1 VLDTTSSSS
10 IGVRVLTPDD
20 LPAALAVVNRDPVA
34 NVFVASRLAATGL
47 ARGRLGAEV
56 WGYEVD
62 GRLESLCYVG
72 ANVVPVEAGPA
83 AARAFAARAA
93 GQARTCSSIVGRA
106 QTVGELWGRL
116 APAWGPAREVRA
128 TQPLMAVEAP
138 DAAVPPDPQVRLV
151 TASDFDVVMPACV
164 AMFTEEVGVSPLGGD
179 GGALYRCRVR
189 ELIDAR
195 RAYARFD
202 GRKVVFKAE
211 IGVATP
217 AACQVQ
223 GVWVAPEYRGL
234 GLAAGGMA
242 AVVTLARREIA
253 PVVSLY
259 VNDFNVRAIAAY
271 RRVGF
276 REVGTFASVL
286 F

>member
-1 VLDTTSSSS
+1 MLDTTS
-10 IGVRVLTPDD
+10 VRVLTPDD
-20 LPAALAVVNRDPVA
+20 LPAAMSVVARDPVA
-34 NVFVASRLAATGL
+34 NVFVASRLAATGM
-47 ARGRLGAEV
+47 ARNRLGAEV

-72 ANVVPVEAGPA
+72 ANVVPVQAGPA

-93 GQARTCSSIVGRA
+93 RQTRTCSSIVGRA
-106 QTVGELWGRL
+106 DAIGELWGRL
-116 APAWGPAREVRA
+116 AAAWGPAREIRPV
-128 TQPLMAVEAP
+128 QPLMAVEAP
-138 DAAVPPDPQVRLV
+138 NPGVDPDPQVRFV
-151 TASDFDVVMPACV
+151 EPADFDLVMPACV

-179 GGALYRCRVR
+179 GGALYRGRVR

-195 RAYARFD
+195 RAFARFE

-211 IGVATP
+211 IGVATA

-242 AVVTLARREIA
+242 AVVAMARREIS

-259 VNDFNVRAIAAY
+259 VNDYNVRAVAAY

-276 REVGTFASVL
+276 RDVGTFSSIL